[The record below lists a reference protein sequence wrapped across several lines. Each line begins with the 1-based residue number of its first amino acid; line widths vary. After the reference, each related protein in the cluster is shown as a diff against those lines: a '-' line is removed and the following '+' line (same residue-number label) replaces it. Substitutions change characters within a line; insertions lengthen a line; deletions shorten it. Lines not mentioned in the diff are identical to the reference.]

1 MDRKADVAR
10 RQFAHVLSAKL
21 PNLGNNLPKNTFL
34 PWTHVTNN
42 HTLLEPV
49 VMDDVAAICGNNDDG
64 YLDGV
69 DNDCS
74 GDDAEH
80 DDEDGVDDE
89 DVVGGQGD
97 HEWSRGVK

>member
-1 MDRKADVAR
+1 M
-10 RQFAHVLSAKL
+10 
-21 PNLGNNLPKNTFL
+21 
-34 PWTHVTNN
+34 
-42 HTLLEPV
+42 
-49 VMDDVAAICGNNDDG
+49 DVAAIGGNNDDG

-80 DDEDGVDDE
+80 DDKDGVDDE

>member
-49 VMDDVAAICGNNDDG
+49 VMDVAAIGGNNDTWTV
-64 YLDGV
+64 LIMI
-69 DNDCS
+69 
-74 GDDAEH
+74 A
-80 DDEDGVDDE
+80 
-89 DVVGGQGD
+89 VVMMP
-97 HEWSRGVK
+97 SMMRRMVLMMRML

>member
-49 VMDDVAAICGNNDDG
+49 VMDVAAIGGNNDDG

-69 DNDCS
+69 DNDRS

-80 DDEDGVDDE
+80 DEEDGVDDE

>member
-1 MDRKADVAR
+1 M
-10 RQFAHVLSAKL
+10 
-21 PNLGNNLPKNTFL
+21 
-34 PWTHVTNN
+34 
-42 HTLLEPV
+42 
-49 VMDDVAAICGNNDDG
+49 DVAAIGGNNDDG

-69 DNDCS
+69 DNDRS
-74 GDDAEH
+74 GVDTEH